1 MPTSTRLPGLHTAFL
16 KAVRKSG
23 LLTPDDLIGV
33 LAEANIDPAT
43 AQPIQVASLLVR
55 KKLLTKFQAMQLLN
69 GRTQG
74 FVLGQYKILDG
85 IRQDR
90 VGMVFKAEDTENNQ
104 LVSVKV
110 LPTDR
115 VSDPTIL
122 KAFMH
127 EVRAA
132 SKVNHPAVAKVLD
145 IGFWQSTDISWCPN
159 TFWDRPWTK
168 TIVHEKRPLAPNAAA
183 QLIVQAAVGLLH
195 THGLGLIH
203 RDIKPGNLAILP
215 DRRVKLIDL
224 GLTHMLE
231 NPWARVTKRISTK
244 EYAEEIAHIA
254 PEQAWGCDIDVRS
267 DVYSLGSTFYYL
279 LTGQV
284 PFPGLA
290 PEMMAERQIRGVPS
304 PGEIRPG
311 IPKEIDAIVRRMGAK
326 DPHERKAVARAA
338 VNGVASRHSVSVFI
352 SNMAITVTMA
362 APMAAKAPACVCVC
376 VCGGGG
382 AGGRGCVCGG
392 AGGRAGGRRGGG
404 RGGGGGGR
412 GRAGG
417 GGARGGGGY
426 IYNKYL

>member
-1 MPTSTRLPGLHTAFL
+1 MPTSTRLPQLHSAFL

-33 LAEANIDPAT
+33 IADSGIDPST
-43 AQPIQVASLLVR
+43 AEPLQVAALLVR

-90 VGMVFKAEDTENNQ
+90 VGMVFLAENEDRQ
-104 LVSVKV
+104 RVSVKV

-122 KAFMH
+122 KAFMQ
-127 EVRAA
+127 EVMAA
-132 SKVNHPAVAKVLD
+132 RKAHHPGIARILDMDYHQGTHFVVTEYVPAPTLDRLVASQGPV
-145 IGFWQSTDISWCPN
+145 
-159 TFWDRPWTK
+159 
-168 TIVHEKRPLAPNAAA
+168 APHIAA
-183 QLIVQAAVGLLH
+183 QVVAQAAVGLYGAH
-195 THGLGLIH
+195 QLGLVH
-203 RDIKPGNLAILP
+203 RDVKPGNIAVFQ
-215 DRRVKLIDL
+215 DRRVKLLDL

-254 PEQAWGCDIDVRS
+254 PEQAWGCEIDARS

-279 LTGQV
+279 LTGKV

-304 PGEIRPG
+304 PAAVRANVP
-311 IPKEIDAIVRRMGAK
+311 PEIDAIVRKMGAK
-326 DPHERKAVARAA
+326 NPHERYASAREVVAALHPWLPLEQWQA
-338 VNGVASRHSVSVFI
+338 LGI
-352 SNMAITVTMA
+352 A
-362 APMAAKAPACVCVC
+362 APEKPAPAPP
-376 VCGGGG
+376 
-382 AGGRGCVCGG
+382 AKPAAPATKRGFL
-392 AGGRAGGRRGGG
+392 
-404 RGGGGGGR
+404 
-412 GRAGG
+412 
-417 GGARGGGGY
+417 ARLFGW
-426 IYNKYL
+426 

>member
-1 MPTSTRLPGLHTAFL
+1 VPSTSTRLPGLHSAFL

-33 LAEANIDPAT
+33 LAEANVDPTT
-43 AQPIQVASLLVR
+43 AQPIQVAALLVR

-90 VGMVFKAEDTENNQ
+90 VGMVFKAEDTESNQ
-104 LVSVKV
+104 LVTVKV

-132 SKVNHPAVAKVLD
+132 AKVDHPAVAKVLD
-145 IGFWQSTDISWCPN
+145 IGFWQGTNFVVSEYVPGPTL
-159 TFWDRPWTK
+159 DR
-168 TIVHEKRPLAPNAAA
+168 IVNEKGPLAPNAAA
-183 QLIVQAAVGLLH
+183 QLVVQAAVGLLH
-195 THGLGLIH
+195 AHGLGLIH
-203 RDIKPGNLAILP
+203 RDIKPGNLTMLP

-231 NPWARVTKRISTK
+231 NPWTRVTQRISTK
-244 EYAEEIAHIA
+244 DYAEEIAHIA
-254 PEQAWGCDIDVRS
+254 PEQAWGCDIDARS
-267 DVYSLGSTFYYL
+267 DIYSLGSTFYYL

-304 PGEIRPG
+304 PTTIRPG
-311 IPKEIDAIVRRMGAK
+311 IPKEIDAIVQRMGAK
-326 DPHERKAVARAA
+326 SPHERYSSAREVFAAMHSWLPLEQWVALGIAPPEKEAA
-338 VNGVASRHSVSVFI
+338 IRQNSTKPV
-352 SNMAITVTMA
+352 
-362 APMAAKAPACVCVC
+362 KK
-376 VCGGGG
+376 
-382 AGGRGCVCGG
+382 RGFF
-392 AGGRAGGRRGGG
+392 
-404 RGGGGGGR
+404 
-412 GRAGG
+412 
-417 GGARGGGGY
+417 ARLFGW
-426 IYNKYL
+426 